1 MKTKNVFIL
10 QIISIGFCIL
20 LSITMFSSI
29 ENRLI
34 EALNIT
40 RKNGFI
46 ITIIGL
52 ISMVVIY
59 FVEIQESG
67 KKSPDDLFCGS
78 FFFFSAIVINLMDAH
93 IVSTIFYWIIR
104 LTLGNV
110 FRYINYAVYVWD
122 AEWALKIGLGVFL
135 ITFLL
140 AAYIGATY
148 AMMLPKFPVF
158 GVLGFGGFMLLIIA
172 GVTLDGAENTE
183 STKSNSGGIDILD
196 AYIALE
202 EDRTRADIKRTADE
216 LENIRWELSKK

>member
-10 QIISIGFCIL
+10 QTISIGFCIL

-67 KKSPDDLFCGS
+67 K
-78 FFFFSAIVINLMDAH
+78 
-93 IVSTIFYWIIR
+93 
-104 LTLGNV
+104 
-110 FRYINYAVYVWD
+110 
-122 AEWALKIGLGVFL
+122 
-135 ITFLL
+135 
-140 AAYIGATY
+140 
-148 AMMLPKFPVF
+148 
-158 GVLGFGGFMLLIIA
+158 IA
-172 GVTLDGAENTE
+172 
-183 STKSNSGGIDILD
+183 
-196 AYIALE
+196 
-202 EDRTRADIKRTADE
+202 R
-216 LENIRWELSKK
+216 

>member
-1 MKTKNVFIL
+1 
-10 QIISIGFCIL
+10 
-20 LSITMFSSI
+20 
-29 ENRLI
+29 
-34 EALNIT
+34 
-40 RKNGFI
+40 
-46 ITIIGL
+46 
-52 ISMVVIY
+52 
-59 FVEIQESG
+59 
-67 KKSPDDLFCGS
+67 
-78 FFFFSAIVINLMDAH
+78 MDAH

-196 AYIALE
+196 AYMALE

-216 LENIRWELSKK
+216 LENIRWELSKNNCDMELSYFFYRICSFDCP